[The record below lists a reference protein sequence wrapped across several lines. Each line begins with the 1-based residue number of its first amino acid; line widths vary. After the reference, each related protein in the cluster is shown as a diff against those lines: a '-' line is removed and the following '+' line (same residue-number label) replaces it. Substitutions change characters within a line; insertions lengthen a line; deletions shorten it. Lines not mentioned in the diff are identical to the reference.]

1 MLIKPFRSLVYTI
14 TSFSL
19 PLSLLPASLS
29 IPTASHP
36 FHPHPTPSS
45 DDNTEVCASQTP
57 PPYAGIFI
65 SSSERGNNRFHLI
78 AVDF

>member
-1 MLIKPFRSLVYTI
+1 MLKKPFRSLVYTI
-14 TSFSL
+14 TSFSPLSL

-45 DDNTEVCASQTP
+45 DDKTEVCASQIA
-57 PPYAGIFI
+57 PPYAGILVA
-65 SSSERGNNRFHLI
+65 S
-78 AVDF
+78 